1 MVRIKGVV
9 AFLFITFGITYSVEI
24 ALICLGVRF
33 NPYPPPWV
41 VPVVAGLMWAPA
53 VAALVTV
60 RFITK
65 EGCHVLRIRRGP
77 LKPYL
82 LTALVIPGVF
92 ALVYAL
98 TWLLNLGGPEWHL
111 ASFLAEMASRG
122 EDVSAVPPAWILIPA
137 VLGASVVLAPFV
149 NALFGFGEELGWRG
163 YLLPQLMP
171 LGKPRAYL
179 LLGVIWG
186 LWHAP
191 LLAAGFNYGEGNAA
205 VNILVFV
212 LLTTGLGVYINE
224 MSLRYRSS
232 VLAGWM
238 HGVFNCQAYGIWPIL
253 FVNVNPLLG
262 GKTGLVAA
270 AAWLALGLLEVRRS
284 KRHDGVLRVPKMPAG
299 GPPEDGE

>member
-1 MVRIKGVV
+1 MIRIKGVL
-9 AFLFITFGITYSVEI
+9 AFLLITFGITYSVEI
-24 ALICLGVRF
+24 ALIYHGVRF
-33 NPYPPPWV
+33 DPYPPPWA
-41 VPVVAGLMWAPA
+41 VPVVASLMWVPG

-65 EGCHVLRIRRGP
+65 EGRHVLRIRRGP
-77 LKPYL
+77 LRPYL
-82 LTALVIPGVF
+82 VTALVIPGVF

-98 TWLLNLGGPEWHL
+98 TWLLNLGDPEWHL
-111 ASFLAEMASRG
+111 ASFLAEMASQG
-122 EDVSAVPPAWILIPA
+122 GDVSAVPPAWILIPA
-137 VLGASVVLAPFV
+137 VLGASVVFAPFV

-179 LLGVIWG
+179 LVGLIWG

-191 LLAAGFNYGEGNAA
+191 LLAAGFSYGPGNAA

-232 VLAGWM
+232 VLAGWI
-238 HGVFNCQAYGIWPIL
+238 HGVFNCQAYGVWPIL
-253 FVNVNPLLG
+253 FVNINPLLG

-270 AAWLALGLLEVRRS
+270 AVWLALGLLEAQRS
-284 KRHDGVLRVPKMPAG
+284 KRHDGVLRVTKMPAG
-299 GPPEDGE
+299 GPPGGGE